1 MDCVCEARGRD
12 KQCDTLVGNL
22 KGRGRL
28 VDDNI
33 KLDLKEREY

>member
-1 MDCVCEARGRD
+1 MFTTRGRD
-12 KQCDTLVGNL
+12 KQCNTLVGNL

-33 KLDLKEREY
+33 KMDLK